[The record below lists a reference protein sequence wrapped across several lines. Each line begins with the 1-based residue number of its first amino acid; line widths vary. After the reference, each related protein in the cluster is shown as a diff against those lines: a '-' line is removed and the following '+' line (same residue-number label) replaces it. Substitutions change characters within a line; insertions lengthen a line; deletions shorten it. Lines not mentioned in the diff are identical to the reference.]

1 GVTDLYLEPSSMSTS
16 HISISSDSNN
26 KSTSSSLYYIIL
38 SNSKAEYIASLTAVL
53 DYVPVSDTDT
63 EHFEAP
69 ASPDY
74 ASGSDTETEPFEE
87 DPQ

>member
-1 GVTDLYLEPSSMSTS
+1 
-16 HISISSDSNN
+16 
-26 KSTSSSLYYIIL
+26 
-38 SNSKAEYIASLTAVL
+38 AEDIASPTAVL
-53 DYVPVSDTDT
+53 DYVSVLNTNT

-74 ASGSDTETEPFEE
+74 APGSDTETEPFEE